1 MVRPPLRRIY
11 HVKPTQVLLAGLGL
25 IAFGVAA
32 PAQTVDAPSAPIRS
46 FAQPSLMQLSQQQVR
61 IEPVPSAPVVEQT
74 LPAVTEPKAR
84 VGKAK
89 ALPTRSERAAT
100 TAQSTAAPIP
110 DVAPVT
116 PAARQPELPPKADA
130 TWPKVLPAK
139 EADANP
145 AKADVFSA
153 EEVAAGRARC
163 VAMLKGLDVVVV
175 DEVPMKSGACGT
187 AAPVQ
192 LISVGKNP
200 QVALSPPATMTCD
213 MVAALHKWVTD
224 DIQPLARKH
233 LGSAVIGMET
243 MSSYSCRNAYGRKR
257 GQLSEHGKANA
268 VDIRG
273 FATADAK
280 GTYLL
285 ADWGP
290 TGWEI
295 RAQIAA
301 AQAAAK
307 VAAEKAAAEKVAL
320 EKAASAAKAQAL
332 AAKQQPGPANGVT
345 PGSAAAGPPTPGT
358 VGTIIE
364 GLPAITNRL
373 PGAGPAAEGRNG
385 YGLMKP
391 SQLGGPKAAVEKSA
405 PPAGGAPVMLPA
417 DAVTHSRKAR
427 FLREAH
433 TAACK
438 IFGTTLGP
446 ETNLAHKNHF
456 HLDMAERSRG
466 NFCE

>member
-11 HVKPTQVLLAGLGL
+11 HVRTAQVLLAGLGL
-25 IAFGVAA
+25 TAVAISLH
-32 PAQTVDAPSAPIRS
+32 AQTADAPSSPIRT

-61 IEPVPSAPVVEQT
+61 VEQPRSLPVT
-74 LPAVTEPKAR
+74 EPIAPAVSEPKAR
-84 VGKAK
+84 TGKTN
-89 ALPTRSERAAT
+89 ALRKPVEQSAT
-100 TAQSTAAPIP
+100 PAQSAP
-110 DVAPVT
+110 APVPEVVSVP
-116 PAARQPELPPKADA
+116 PAVQPTESPKADA
-130 TWPKVLPAK
+130 SWPKVLPT
-139 EADANP
+139 E
-145 AKADVFSA
+145 KADTQAAKPDIFSA

-163 VAMLKGLDVVVV
+163 VAILKGLDVVVV
-175 DEVPMKSGACGT
+175 DEVPMKAGACGT
-187 AAPVQ
+187 PAPVQ
-192 LISVGKNP
+192 LLSIGKNP
-200 QVALSPPATMTCD
+200 QVALSPPAVMTCD

-280 GTYLL
+280 ATYLL

-301 AQAAAK
+301 AQAAAAK
-307 VAAEKAAAEKVAL
+307 VAAEKAAAEKIAM
-320 EKAASAAKAQAL
+320 EKAAVAAKL
-332 AAKQQPGPANGVT
+332 AVKQQPGQANSVA
-345 PGSAAAGPPTPGT
+345 PGSATSVPTTPGT

-385 YGLMKP
+385 YGLIRP
-391 SQLGGPKAAVEKSA
+391 SQLGGPKAAAEKSA
-405 PPAGGAPVMLPA
+405 PPVVGAPAMLST
-417 DAVTHSRKAR
+417 DAITHSRKAR